1 MIISTMKSCR
11 IQVISLIL
19 SGLISLPARAEVI
32 PGRWEKVS
40 DLALGTPI
48 TVDLKNGDQVVGDF
62 EGLSAS
68 EVDVETRSAR
78 AIIPK
83 SDIQTITT
91 QEKGGVGKKAAV
103 GATIGAAFG
112 AGIPLVVALARNGS
126 GDSGDQ
132 GSGGAALAILMVAGV
147 GAAIGG
153 GLGAVAGV
161 GTKMEATVVYKAPD
175 IP

>member
-1 MIISTMKSCR
+1 MMISTMKSCR

-19 SGLISLPARAEVI
+19 TGLISLPARAEVI

-68 EVDVETRSAR
+68 AVDIETRSAR
-78 AIIPK
+78 AVIPK
-83 SDIQTITT
+83 SEIRTITT

-103 GATIGAAFG
+103 GAAIGAAVG
-112 AGIPLVVALARNGS
+112 AGIPLVAFARNGS
-126 GDSGDQ
+126 SDQ
-132 GSGGAALAILMVAGV
+132 GSGGAALIVLIVAGV

-161 GTKMEATVVYKAPD
+161 GTKMEATVIYKAPD